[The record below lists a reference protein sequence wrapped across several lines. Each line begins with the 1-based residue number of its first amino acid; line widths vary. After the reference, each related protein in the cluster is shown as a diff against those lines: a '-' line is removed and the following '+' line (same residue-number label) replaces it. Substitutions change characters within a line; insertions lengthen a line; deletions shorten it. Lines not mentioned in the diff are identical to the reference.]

1 MRHENGVPA
10 VRRPPA
16 VLSKI
21 LVIAFVFGGLLAA
34 IGVGIERLGYW
45 FGTYL
50 VPFAVILGVIAA
62 VLALLVWVIERSPD
76 PPYRD
81 WLQ

>member
-21 LVIAFVFGGLLAA
+21 LVIAFVFGGILAA
-34 IGVGIERLGYW
+34 IVVGIESLSYW
-45 FGTYL
+45 VGTYL
-50 VPFAVILGVIAA
+50 VPFAVILGVITAI
-62 VLALLVWVIERSPD
+62 LALLVWVIKRSPD

-81 WLQ
+81 RLQ

>member
-21 LVIAFVFGGLLAA
+21 LVIAFVFVGILAA
-34 IGVGIERLGYW
+34 IVVGLERLGYW
-45 FGTYL
+45 VGTYL
-50 VPFAVILGVIAA
+50 VPFAVILGVIAV
-62 VLALLVWVIERSPD
+62 VLALLVWVIKSSPD